1 MMDKSTI
8 TVVRILNIKKIFAYC
23 YHSGNVFSLG
33 HTQNDHFSNIYC
45 ISQFLAAAWKTKNK
59 IECVGAC
66 QAESPKCNSVFFNQ
80 QTLFCGLASLLGSY
94 NTGITLIGNLAYVQV
109 GICINL

>member
-1 MMDKSTI
+1 MMTKSTI
-8 TVVRILNIKKIFAYC
+8 TVVRILFIKKIFAYC
-23 YHSGNVFSLG
+23 YHLGNVISLG
-33 HTQNDHFSNIYC
+33 HAQNDHLSDIYC
-45 ISQFLAAAWKTKNK
+45 ISQFLATAWKTKNK

-94 NTGITLIGNLAYVQV
+94 NTGINLIGNLAYVQV
-109 GICINL
+109 GIYINL

>member
-1 MMDKSTI
+1 MMTKSTI
-8 TVVRILNIKKIFAYC
+8 TFVIILYVKKIFAYC
-23 YHSGNVFSLG
+23 YHSASVISLG
-33 HTQNDHFSNIYC
+33 HAQNDHLSDIYC
-45 ISQFLAAAWKTKNK
+45 ISQFLATAWKTKNK

-94 NTGITLIGNLAYVQV
+94 DTGIKLIGNLAYVQV
-109 GICINL
+109 GKYINL